1 MREAERDVERGK
13 MLARLDTLEREMG
26 TVSTDIKAILAHINK
41 AKGGWRTILAVAGVA
56 GAVGATA
63 GKFLPFFNCNY
74 HCQHCDGHRRLF
86 YRYVRLVA
94 HALVFAAK
102 VVQIELSYFDA
113 AFRSDAY
120 IVLNHQ
126 TGKFVAIN

>member
-63 GKFLPFFNCNY
+63 GKFLPFF
-74 HCQHCDGHRRLF
+74 
-86 YRYVRLVA
+86 
-94 HALVFAAK
+94 K
-102 VVQIELSYFDA
+102 
-113 AFRSDAY
+113 
-120 IVLNHQ
+120 
-126 TGKFVAIN
+126 